1 MMEQG
6 THSPRG
12 GRPLIFGE
20 VLFDCFPGGQ
30 EIMGGA
36 PFNVAWH
43 LVGLGANPLLISRV
57 GRDDR
62 GEAVLTGM
70 RDWGMDCSGI
80 QIDPLAPTGQVQI
93 ALQGTEHSF
102 NILPNQAYDQ
112 IATEAALAVCASF
125 TPAILYC
132 GSLITRNPLS
142 SDTLIALRSATA
154 APTFVDINLR
164 APWWE
169 IARVEMLMR
178 SATWLKIND
187 DELRTLRGEA
197 ASLAETEAQAARL
210 RAEFDIEWLIL
221 TRGADGA
228 AYIGEEEMHR
238 GKPPA
243 VTQLV
248 DTIGAGDAF
257 SAVTILGL
265 LQGWAMPL
273 TLTRALE
280 FAARICAQRGA
291 TVADRT
297 LYTEL
302 RRAWDL

>member
-43 LVGLGANPLLISRV
+43 LAGLGANPLFISRV
-57 GRDDR
+57 GHDER
-62 GEAVLTGM
+62 GEAVLEGM
-70 RDWGMDCSGI
+70 RDWGMDLAGI
-80 QIDPLAPTGQVQI
+80 QIDTLAPTGQVQI

-102 NILPNQAYDQ
+102 NILPDQAYDQ
-112 IATEAALAVCASF
+112 IATEAALDVSAGL
-125 TPAILYC
+125 TPALLYC
-132 GSLITRNPLS
+132 GSLITRNPIAHN
-142 SDTLIALRSATA
+142 TLIALRSASA
-154 APTFVDINLR
+154 VPTFVDINLR

-169 IARVEMLMR
+169 AARVEELMR

-187 DELRTLRGEA
+187 DELQTLRGKV
-197 ASLAETEAQAARL
+197 SSVAESEVQAAQL
-210 RAEFDIEWLIL
+210 RAEFGIEWLIL

-228 AYIGEEEMHR
+228 VYIGEEIHR

-243 VTQLV
+243 ITQLV

-265 LQGWAMPL
+265 LQGWTMPL

-280 FAARICAQRGA
+280 FAARICTQRGA
-291 TVADRT
+291 TLPDRALYAD
-297 LYTEL
+297 L
-302 RRAWDL
+302 RRAWGL

>member
-43 LVGLGANPLLISRV
+43 LAGLGANPLFISRV
-57 GRDDR
+57 GHDER
-62 GEAVLTGM
+62 GEAVLAGM
-70 RDWGMDCSGI
+70 RDWGMDLAGI
-80 QIDPLAPTGQVQI
+80 QIDTLAPTGQVQI
-93 ALQGTEHSF
+93 VLQGTEHSF
-102 NILPNQAYDQ
+102 NILPDQAYDQ
-112 IATEAALAVCASF
+112 IATEAALAVSARL
-125 TPAILYC
+125 TPALLYC
-132 GSLITRNPLS
+132 GSLITRNPIAH
-142 SDTLIALRSATA
+142 DTLIALRSATA
-154 APTFVDINLR
+154 VPTFVDINLR
-164 APWWE
+164 APWWKA
-169 IARVEMLMR
+169 ARVETLMR

-187 DELRTLRGEA
+187 DELQALRGKV
-197 ASLAETEAQAARL
+197 SSVAETEVQAAQL

-228 AYIGEEEMHR
+228 AYIGEEIYR

-280 FAARICAQRGA
+280 FAARICTQRGA
-291 TVADRT
+291 TLPDRA
-297 LYTEL
+297 LYAEL
-302 RRAWDL
+302 RRAWGL